1 MVING
6 DNTCPN
12 LKVCVCVC
20 VCAVAEILES
30 LAFVA
35 NATNMVLYMIQYMH
49 MSPSTSANTVTNF
62 IGTAFLLALLG
73 GFLSDAFLTTYQTFL
88 ISSVLE
94 LLVCTL
100 KLFFLSFSFPF
111 FLHKNYH
118 WFLRDFQN
126 KITIS
131 FLFTCF
137 LFAAFSL
144 SENFLKEN
152 CFLHLLHLTPTK
164 YWYFNYF

>member
-1 MVING
+1 MELEQNQITRWDGYVNWRNKPALRG
-6 DNTCPN
+6 RHGGM
-12 LKVCVCVC
+12 LAASFVL
-20 VCAVAEILES
+20 VAEILES

-94 LLVCTL
+94 LLRRLPV
-100 KLFFLSFSFPF
+100 K
-111 FLHKNYH
+111 
-118 WFLRDFQN
+118 
-126 KITIS
+126 
-131 FLFTCF
+131 
-137 LFAAFSL
+137 
-144 SENFLKEN
+144 
-152 CFLHLLHLTPTK
+152 
-164 YWYFNYF
+164 